1 MAEPKVKVLIA
12 SPLLSYT
19 GADEVEACGA
29 TLGALLNDLEARYPG
44 IRFRMVDEQ
53 DQLRRHMRFFVNGE
67 IAKELNYPIKAGD
80 EVGIVQALSGG
91 KN

>member
-1 MAEPKVKVLIA
+1 MAEPTVKVLIA

-19 GADEVEACGA
+19 QADEVEAHGV
-29 TLGALLNDLEARYPG
+29 TLGALLEDLDRRYPG

-67 IAKELNYPIKAGD
+67 IVKDLGHPIKPGD
-80 EVGIVQALSGG
+80 DVGIVQALSGG
-91 KN
+91 

>member
-1 MAEPKVKVLIA
+1 MDAPKVKVLIA

-19 GADEVEACGA
+19 GADAVEARGD
-29 TLGALLNDLEARYPG
+29 TLGALLSDLEARYPG

-67 IAKELNYPIKAGD
+67 IVKGLDHPIKAGD

-91 KN
+91 

>member
-1 MAEPKVKVLIA
+1 MTDTPKVKVLIA

-19 GADEVEACGA
+19 GADEVEARGA
-29 TLGALLNDLEARYPG
+29 TLGALLEDLDARYPG

-67 IAKELNYPIKAGD
+67 IVKSLSHLIKPGD

-91 KN
+91 

>member
-1 MAEPKVKVLIA
+1 MAEPSVKVLIA

-19 GADEVEACGA
+19 QADEVEACGA
-29 TLGALLNDLEARYPG
+29 TLGALLMDLDRRYPG

-67 IAKELNYPIKAGD
+67 IVKDLGHPIKPGD
-80 EVGIVQALSGG
+80 DVGIVQALSGG
-91 KN
+91 

>member
-1 MAEPKVKVLIA
+1 MTDGIKILIA

-19 GADEVEACGA
+19 GANTVEARGT
-29 TLGALLNDLEARYPG
+29 TLGALLNDLDARYPG

-53 DQLRRHMRFFVNGE
+53 HKLRRHIRFFVNAE
-67 IAKELNYPIKAGD
+67 IVKSLGHPIKPGD

-91 KN
+91 